1 MKTEE
6 KKRIEKFTDLKAWQ
20 ASRMLVLCVYASTES
35 FPSTE
40 TFGLTNQMRRA
51 AVSVSS
57 NIAEGFNRATMKDRL
72 HFYVMAHGSLTE
84 LQSQVMISR
93 DLHFM
98 SDESFR
104 DFVSS
109 AENAEKLLVGL
120 IKATKERL

>member
-20 ASRMLVLCVYASTES
+20 ASRMLVLCVYSSTKS
-35 FPSTE
+35 FPRAE
-40 TFGLTNQMRRA
+40 EFGLTSQMKRA
-51 AVSVSS
+51 VVSVSS

-84 LQSQVMISR
+84 IQSQVMLSR
-93 DLHFM
+93 DLRFM
-98 SDESFR
+98 DDDSFR
-104 DFVSS
+104 DFVDR
-109 AENAEKLLVGL
+109 AETAEKLLVGL

>member
-1 MKTEE
+1 MTDE

-20 ASRMLVLCVYASTES
+20 ASRQLVLCIYSSTS
-35 FPSTE
+35 CFPNSE
-40 TFGLTNQMRRA
+40 EFGLTSQMKRA

-84 LQSQVMISR
+84 VQSQVMLSR
-93 DLHFM
+93 DLKFM
-98 SDESFR
+98 RDASFR
-104 DFVSS
+104 EFIDC
-109 AENAEKLLVGL
+109 AETAEKLLVGL